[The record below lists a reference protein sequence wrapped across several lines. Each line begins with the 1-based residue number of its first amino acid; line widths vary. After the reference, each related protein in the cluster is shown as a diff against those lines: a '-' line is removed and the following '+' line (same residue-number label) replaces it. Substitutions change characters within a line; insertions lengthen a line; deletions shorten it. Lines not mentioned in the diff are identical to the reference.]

1 VLYAKF
7 MGGCLPLARRVAYPE
22 TSQKKLRNQKKRLG
36 EAMMSCRAGLALLFV
51 AALSPTGVSAQQFPD
66 PANLND
72 TEKLGQRLF
81 HQSCGVCHTKPVV
94 TAAQFGPVLS
104 RESAGGNADVMR
116 QVISDGTPRMP
127 GFKLHFDASQ
137 IGALVAYLQKVPPPP
152 PAPPPAAPR

>member
-1 VLYAKF
+1 LE
-7 MGGCLPLARRVAYPE
+7 E
-22 TSQKKLRNQKKRLG
+22 TEMLR
-36 EAMMSCRAGLALLFV
+36 RAGIALVFV
-51 AALSPTGVSAQQFPD
+51 AALLPNGASAQQVPD
-66 PANLND
+66 PSTLND

-104 RESAGGNADVMR
+104 RESAGGNEDVMR

-137 IGALVAYLQKVPPPP
+137 IGALVAYLKKVPPPP
-152 PAPPPAAPR
+152 PAPPAAAPR